1 MVCNPPSA
9 LISLDE
15 VEQYVHLLTKLHG
28 DDLITEQQRREA
40 LSTLTRLWIDLRKV
54 TGKQSPGTFSNA
66 LLPE

>member
-9 LISLDE
+9 LISLE
-15 VEQYVHLLTKLHG
+15 EIECYVQLLTKLKA
-28 DDLITEQQRREA
+28 DDLISEQQRREA
-40 LSTLTRLWIDLRKV
+40 LSSLTRVWIDLRKV